1 MENKFLSHKYKDNK
15 ENLMSGAANLK
26 NKFKDIIDL
35 SLGDPDIITD
45 ESIIKAAFEDTQNGY
60 TRYSNPTGDIE
71 LIDAI
76 TDFYKKNR
84 NISFNQNE
92 IMAVVGACHGIY
104 LTLQAILNDGE
115 EVIVHSPYFTPYKQ
129 QIDMA
134 KGKFV
139 ELETLEQDGF
149 TINPKNLEE
158 LINTRTKAII
168 LNSPNNP
175 TGAFFSKELLEEI
188 AKIAIKND
196 LVVISDEVYDDFTY
210 EDEFCSIASLPGM
223 KEKTITLGSFSKDFC
238 MTGWRIGYVA
248 APDYIINT
256 MKNINEG
263 ICFSAPTISQRAA
276 IHALKNRNKIVSKIT
291 KEFKKRM
298 EYAYGRIES
307 IPKLSA
313 IKPKAGIYIF
323 LNIKETGKS
332 SQEFCNELLNTAHI
346 IAIPGNAFGK
356 YGEGYVRIACTVN
369 ISALEEAFDRIEKI
383 V

>member
-15 ENLMSGAANLK
+15 ENLMSGVANLK

-45 ESIIKAAFEDTQNGY
+45 ESIIRAAFEDTKRGY

-104 LTLQAILNDGE
+104 LALQAILNDGE

-149 TINPKNLEE
+149 TINLKKLEA

-175 TGAFFSKELLEEI
+175 TGAFFPKELLEEI

-223 KEKTITLGSFSKDFC
+223 KERTITLGSFSKDFC

-298 EYAYGRIES
+298 EYAYSRIKT

-332 SQEFCNELLNTAHI
+332 SLEFCNELLNTAHI

-383 V
+383 L